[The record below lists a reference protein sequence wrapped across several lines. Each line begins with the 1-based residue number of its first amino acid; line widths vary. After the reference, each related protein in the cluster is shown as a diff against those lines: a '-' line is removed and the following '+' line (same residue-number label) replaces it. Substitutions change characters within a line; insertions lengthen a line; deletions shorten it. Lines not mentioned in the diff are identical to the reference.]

1 MSFLDKDFSLAS
13 GERVSNIALDDIP
26 PDHWARYS
34 YACDAIA
41 PLAARASSA
50 LVGADIFCGSG
61 YGAHLIA
68 QRVPCFLLGIDGS
81 AESIAE
87 AASRFVDL
95 NLLFSHKFFPFSLPA
110 AHFDFIVS
118 MESIEHVE
126 NGDQF
131 FGLLAQAIK
140 PGGRLVISAPNRRVI
155 DLANNPYQWHYK
167 HYINE
172 EIKALGE
179 SCGLHLLEFLGA
191 DCTIVNGEGKVIAG
205 NYFSPV
211 AGTLQLGHQGD
222 TLTYL
227 FERPL

>member
-1 MSFLDKDFSLAS
+1 MGFQDKDFSLTS

-41 PLAARASSA
+41 PLATRTEKT
-50 LVGADIFCGSG
+50 LIGADIFCGSG
-61 YGAHLIA
+61 YGAHVIA
-68 QRVPCFLLGIDGS
+68 QRTPCFLLGIDGS
-81 AESIAE
+81 AESIAQ
-87 AASRFVDL
+87 ASSQFVDF

-131 FGLLAQAIK
+131 FKLLAQAIK
-140 PGGRLVISAPNRRVI
+140 PGGRLIISAPNRRVI
-155 DLANNPYQWHYK
+155 DLALNPYQWHYK
-167 HYINE
+167 HYIDE
-172 EIKALGE
+172 EIKVLGKQ
-179 SCGLHLLEFLGA
+179 CGLSLIEYLGA
-191 DCTIVNGEGKVIAG
+191 DCTIVNAEGKVIAG
-205 NYFSPV
+205 NYYSPV
-211 AGTLQLGHQGD
+211 AGTLRQQHQGD

>member
-13 GERVSNIALDDIP
+13 GERVSNIAFDDIP

-34 YACDAIA
+34 YACDAVA
-41 PLAARASSA
+41 ALAVGSRT

-61 YGAHLIA
+61 YGTHLIA
-68 QRVPCFLLGIDGS
+68 QRIPCFLLGIDGS

-87 AASRFVDL
+87 ASSRFVDL
-95 NLLFSHKFFPFSLPA
+95 NILFSHKFFPFSIPA
-110 AHFDFIVS
+110 EHFDFIVS

-140 PGGRLVISAPNRRVI
+140 PGGRLIISAPNRRVI

-167 HYINE
+167 HYIDNE
-172 EIKALGE
+172 IQALGT
-179 SCGLHLLEFLGA
+179 SCGLNLLECLGA
-191 DCTIVNGEGKVIAG
+191 DCTIVNAEGKVIAG
-205 NYFSPV
+205 NYFSPT
-211 AGTLQLGHQGD
+211 AGKLRADHQGD

>member
-13 GERVSNIALDDIP
+13 GERVAHIALDDIP
-26 PDHWARYS
+26 PDHLARYA

-41 PLAARASSA
+41 PLVER
-50 LVGADIFCGSG
+50 LIGPLTGADIFCGSG
-61 YGAHLIA
+61 YGSHMLA

-81 AESIAE
+81 TESIAE

-95 NLLFSHKFFPFSLPA
+95 NLFFCHKFFPFSLPP

-131 FGLLAQAIK
+131 FALLAQAIK
-140 PGGRLVISAPNRRVI
+140 PGGRLIISAPNRHVI

-167 HYINE
+167 HYITE
-172 EIKALGE
+172 EIQALGA
-179 SCGLHLLEFLGA
+179 SCGLSLLQCLGA
-191 DCTIVNGEGKVIAG
+191 DCTVVNAEGRVIAG
-205 NYFSPV
+205 NYFSPT
-211 AGTLQLGHQGD
+211 AGRLREQHQGD